1 MKPSSETSNSTASA
15 LSQTKLQNK
24 FNFLDQ
30 EIIPVKMSS
39 YQTIN
44 FQDPANK
51 NAIIYSGS
59 LSACAVVLIKNF
71 NKKTEKYDN
80 IVTMA
85 HFFPAN
91 AFENSKAMEN
101 LVKIMRDFENQ
112 GGTFSSKTSVI
123 IAGGGL
129 LKGEKI
135 EDTTHLD
142 HC

>member
-1 MKPSSETSNSTASA
+1 
-15 LSQTKLQNK
+15 
-24 FNFLDQ
+24 
-30 EIIPVKMSS
+30 
-39 YQTIN
+39 
-44 FQDPANK
+44 
-51 NAIIYSGS
+51 
-59 LSACAVVLIKNF
+59 
-71 NKKTEKYDN
+71 
-80 IVTMA
+80 MA

-135 EDTTHLD
+135 E
-142 HC
+142 